1 MSLIDSLIGNLRS
14 NALLYI
20 VCVLGLIAVVKYM
33 GDSPKQKK
41 FAILGVCLIGGGA
54 LAGLAQ
60 GVLWAV
66 VVGQPGAIQNHQDHF
81 ERIKLYGTLSGV
93 LSFLLGAVHAAGVGA
108 LLYALLADKMTISAA
123 RPKRRSRRDED
134 DEDDRPRRR
143 SRRDEDDDE
152 DDRPRPRRRRDED
165 D

>member
-20 VCVLGLIAVVKYM
+20 VCVLGLIAIVKYM

-54 LAGLAQ
+54 LAGLAH

-66 VVGQPGAIQNHQDHF
+66 VVGEPGGFQNHQDHF
-81 ERIKLYGTLSGV
+81 ERVKLYGTLSGV

-123 RPKRRSRRDED
+123 RPRRNNRRDED
-134 DEDDRPRRR
+134 DADDRPRRR
-143 SRRDEDDDE
+143 SRRDDDE